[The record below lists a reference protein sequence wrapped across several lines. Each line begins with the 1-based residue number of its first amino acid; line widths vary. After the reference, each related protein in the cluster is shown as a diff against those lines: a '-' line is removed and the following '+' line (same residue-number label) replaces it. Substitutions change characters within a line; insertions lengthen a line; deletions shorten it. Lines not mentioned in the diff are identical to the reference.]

1 MNNIK
6 KNTYSDNTGCQTSP
20 SVLLDFEAAS
30 ILAEARERSERDF
43 LMICL
48 ALYAGLRN
56 SEVIGLTIQIL
67 APFGTVSNILDL
79 PGTITKGKR
88 ERSIPLRI
96 DVISDLNEFIK
107 TKPERHE
114 PTDPD
119 SYIFVSEKTKK
130 QLSPRDFQRITRAI
144 SLKVLNRPIHPHTF
158 RHTFATNLLQRS
170 NLRIVQIALGHRNIQ
185 NTSIYTHPSMSDVQR
200 AIQGN

>member
-1 MNNIK
+1 MVTTTNKIFSN
-6 KNTYSDNTGCQTSP
+6 NTGCQTSP

-67 APFGTVSNILDL
+67 APFGQISSILDL
-79 PGTITKGKR
+79 PALITKGNK
-88 ERSIPLRI
+88 ERSIPLRT
-96 DVISDLNEFIK
+96 DVISDLDNFIE
-107 TKPERHE
+107 TKPQRNE
-114 PTDPD
+114 PTYPEAF
-119 SYIFVSEKTKK
+119 IFVSKKTKN
-130 QLSPRDFQRITRAI
+130 QLSPRDFQRITRSI

-170 NLRIVQIALGHRNIQ
+170 NLKIVQIALGHSNIQ

-200 AIQGN
+200 AIQGT